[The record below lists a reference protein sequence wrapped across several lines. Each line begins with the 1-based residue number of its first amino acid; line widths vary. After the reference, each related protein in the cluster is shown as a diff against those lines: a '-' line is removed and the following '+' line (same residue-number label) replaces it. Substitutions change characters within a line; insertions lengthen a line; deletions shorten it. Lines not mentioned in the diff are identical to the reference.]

1 MPLPFRDRIRRGGLP
16 VVLAPLAV
24 IAAAALVAAASRA
37 HGGFHGGAG
46 PGPTRSFGDQLFTVV
61 LVMMGVGVAAW
72 IYILFVR
79 RDLIELPDEERRRRN
94 VYVSLAF
101 VLGIAAFAMFAKR
114 LGYHGLHL
122 PGFLHH
128 PLPSV
133 PGSHPKTKP
142 GGKTVPAA
150 QVHGHLSWLAGIGAT
165 ALIAAA
171 AAAVWFASRTTA
183 QPDKVPRSRSEA
195 FSDALDESLADLR
208 AEPDPRRAIIAAYA
222 HMERALAAAGLPRR
236 PAEAPLEYLER
247 ALLELAATAASA
259 RRLTDLF
266 RIAKFSDHP
275 LDVQAKED
283 AIDALEA
290 VRDELRA
297 TA

>member
-16 VVLAPLAV
+16 VLLAPLAV

-46 PGPTRSFGDQLFTVV
+46 PGPTRAFGDQLFTIV
-61 LVMMGVGVAAW
+61 LVLMGVGVAAW
-72 IYILFVR
+72 VYIFFVR
-79 RDLIELPDEERRRRN
+79 RDLIELPDQERRRRS
-94 VYVSLAF
+94 VYGSLAL
-101 VLGIAAFAMFAKR
+101 VLAIAALAMLAKR

-133 PGSHPKTKP
+133 PGSHPKAKP
-142 GGKTVPAA
+142 GAKPVPPAP
-150 QVHGHLSWLAGIGAT
+150 VHGHLSWPAGIAAT

-171 AAAVWFASRTTA
+171 VAAVWFASRTTA
-183 QPDKVPRSRSEA
+183 QPDKTRQSRSEA
-195 FSDALDESLADLR
+195 FSAALDESLADLR

-247 ALLELAATAASA
+247 ALLELYATAASA

-266 RIAKFSDHP
+266 RLAKFSDHP
-275 LDVQAKED
+275 LDVWAKED

-290 VRDELRA
+290 VRDELRD

>member
-1 MPLPFRDRIRRGGLP
+1 MPLPFRDRVRRGGLP
-16 VVLAPLAV
+16 VLLAPLAV

-46 PGPTRSFGDQLFTVV
+46 PGPTRGFADQLFTVT
-61 LVMMGVGVAAW
+61 LVMMGVGIAAW
-72 IYILFVR
+72 IYIIFVR
-79 RDLIELPDEERRRRN
+79 RDLIELPNEERRRRN

-101 VLGIAAFAMFAKR
+101 VLGIAAFAVLAKR
-114 LGYHGLHL
+114 LGYHGIHLSLLHN
-122 PGFLHH
+122 PLHV
-128 PLPSV
+128 PS
-133 PGSHPKTKP
+133 GHPKPGTKP
-142 GGKTVPAA
+142 GPAA
-150 QVHGHLSWLAGIGAT
+150 PPHGHLSWVAGIGSI
-165 ALIAAA
+165 ALLAAA

-183 QPDKVPRSRSEA
+183 QPDKVRLGRAETLSA
-195 FSDALDESLADLR
+195 ALDESLAELR

-247 ALLELAATAASA
+247 ALVDLDATAASA
-259 RRLTDLF
+259 SRLTDLF
-266 RIAKFSDHP
+266 RVAKFSDHP
-275 LDVQAKED
+275 LDAQAKED

>member
-1 MPLPFRDRIRRGGLP
+1 MPLPFRDRVRRGGLP
-16 VVLAPLAV
+16 VLVAPLAV

-46 PGPTRSFGDQLFTVV
+46 PGPTRSFGDQLFTVA

-94 VYVSLAF
+94 VYVSLAL
-101 VLGIAAFAMFAKR
+101 VLGIAAFAVFAKR

-128 PLPSV
+128 PLPSF
-133 PGSHPKTKP
+133 PGAHPKPKP
-142 GGKTVPAA
+142 GGTTPAA
-150 QVHGHLSWLAGIGAT
+150 QAHGHLSWLAGIGAT

-183 QPDKVPRSRSEA
+183 QPDKTRLDRTEA
-195 FSDALDESLADLR
+195 FSAALDESLADLR

-266 RIAKFSDHP
+266 RIAKFSDHA
-275 LDVQAKED
+275 LDAQAKED

-297 TA
+297 VA

>member
-1 MPLPFRDRIRRGGLP
+1 MRLRGIL
-16 VVLAPLAV
+16 LAPLAV

-37 HGGFHGGAG
+37 HGGFHGGVG
-46 PGPTRSFGDQLFTVV
+46 PGPSRAFGDQLFTVA

-72 IYILFVR
+72 AYIFFVR
-79 RDLIELPDEERRRRN
+79 RDLIELPDEERRRRS

-101 VLGIAAFAMFAKR
+101 VLAIAAFGVFARR

-128 PLPSV
+128 PLPSF
-133 PGSHPKTKP
+133 PGSHPKHKP
-142 GGKTVPAA
+142 GQAVPPA
-150 QVHGHLSWLAGIGAT
+150 QAHGHLSWIAGIGAT
-165 ALIAAA
+165 ALLAAA
-171 AAAVWFASRTTA
+171 VAAVWFASRTTA
-183 QPDKVPRSRSEA
+183 QPDKEKLERAEA
-195 FSDALDESLADLR
+195 FSAALDESLADLR

-222 HMERALAAAGLPRR
+222 RMERALAAAGLPRR

-266 RIAKFSDHP
+266 RVAKFSDHP
-275 LDVQAKED
+275 LDAQAKDE

>member
-1 MPLPFRDRIRRGGLP
+1 MPLPFRDRVRRGGLP
-16 VVLAPLAV
+16 VLLAPLAV

-46 PGPTRSFGDQLFTVV
+46 PGPTRSFADQLFTVT
-61 LVMMGVGVAAW
+61 LVMMGVGVAGW
-72 IYILFVR
+72 IYIIFVR
-79 RDLIELPDEERRRRN
+79 RDVIELPDEERRRRN

-122 PGFLHH
+122 PFLHH
-128 PLPSV
+128 LPSV
-133 PGSHPKTKP
+133 PGSHPKPKP
-142 GGKTVPAA
+142 GAKPVTAA
-150 QVHGHLSWLAGIGAT
+150 QIHGHLSWIAGLAAT

-183 QPDKVPRSRSEA
+183 QPDKTRLGRAEA
-195 FSDALDESLADLR
+195 LSAALDESLADLR
-208 AEPDPRRAIIAAYA
+208 SEPDPRRAIIAAYA

-247 ALLELAATAASA
+247 ALVDLDATAASA

-275 LDVQAKED
+275 VDAQAKED
-283 AIDALEA
+283 AIAALEA
-290 VRDELRA
+290 VRDELRGA
-297 TA
+297 A

>member
-1 MPLPFRDRIRRGGLP
+1 MPLPLRDRIRRGGLP

-46 PGPTRSFGDQLFTVV
+46 PGPTRAFGDQLFTVV
-61 LVMMGVGVAAW
+61 LVLMGVGIAAW

-79 RDLIELPDEERRRRN
+79 RDLIELPDQERRRRN
-94 VYVSLAF
+94 VYLTLAF
-101 VLGIAAFAMFAKR
+101 FLAIAAFAMLAKR
-114 LGYHGLHL
+114 LGFHGLHL
-122 PGFLHH
+122 AGILHH
-128 PLPSV
+128 PLPSL
-133 PGSHPKTKP
+133 PGSHPKAKP
-142 GGKTVPAA
+142 GAKPVPA

-183 QPDKVPRSRSEA
+183 QPDKVPHSRAEA
-195 FSDALDESLADLR
+195 FSAALDESLADLR

-247 ALLELAATAASA
+247 ALLELAATASSA

-266 RIAKFSDHP
+266 RLAKFSDHP
-275 LDVQAKED
+275 LDAQAKED

-290 VRDELRA
+290 IRDELRA